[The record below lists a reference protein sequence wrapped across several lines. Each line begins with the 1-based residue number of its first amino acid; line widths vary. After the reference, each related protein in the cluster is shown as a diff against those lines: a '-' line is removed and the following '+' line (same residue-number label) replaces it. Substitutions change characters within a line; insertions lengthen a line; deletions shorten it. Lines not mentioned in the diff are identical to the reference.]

1 MMDERVLRFRVG
13 VVVVAAATVT
23 VVLVMLFGAWPSML
37 QPQFELHVKFPEAPG
52 ITVET
57 PVRKSGV
64 LIGRVSDVELLDE
77 GGVLVSANINRAF
90 TLRRNETCR
99 IGSGSLLGDAVL
111 EFVPS
116 GKTEMLARFDVNQ
129 NGRLDPEEERQ
140 STDLLTDGDFI
151 SDGMVAANPLRVLV
165 NLEQNIGSAFT
176 SIETAGNEVAEVART
191 VNNALDSTEG
201 QVPRILQKTE
211 AALDGLTETMKIVQN
226 LLGDEQLS
234 GQLRDSLRELP
245 EVIGETRDTL
255 AVARTTFESF
265 QRVSEKAET
274 NLDNLAEFTDPLGE
288 RGNELFEEVRQSAIE
303 LRRTMTNVAEFSE
316 AIRGGQGTLGKLVND
331 DELYVSINNLVTNAE
346 DLSRRLKPIVEDV
359 RIFTDKIARDPSQL
373 GVRGALDRRPSGL
386 KTGVSIR

>member
-1 MMDERVLRFRVG
+1 MDERVLRFRVG

>member
-64 LIGRVSDVELLDE
+64 LIGRLSDVELLDE

>member
-37 QPQFELHVKFPEAPG
+37 QPQFVLHVKFPEAPG

-191 VNNALDSTEG
+191 VNGALDSTEG

-211 AALDGLTETMKIVQN
+211 AALDGLTATMKIVQN
-226 LLGDEQLS
+226 LLGDEQVS
-234 GQLRDSLRELP
+234 GQLRESLRELP

>member
-1 MMDERVLRFRVG
+1 MDERVLRFRVG

-37 QPQFELHVKFPEAPG
+37 QPQFVLHVKFPEAPG

-191 VNNALDSTEG
+191 VNGALDSTEG